1 VERDSVRQARPAR
14 DPRKR
19 RRRRLAALA
28 VLLGVVAIG
37 ITWARRARR
46 EDGAPVVSIPGL
58 GAREVRAPEGVRVR
72 VEVLNATRTR
82 GLARRATR
90 HLRDRGFDVVGM
102 GTSADALD
110 STVVIDRTGH
120 PEWARLV
127 AGAMGGGRV
136 VVRPDSSRH
145 LDITVLV
152 GASWRPPAETL
163 YP

>member
-1 VERDSVRQARPAR
+1 MRQGRPAR

-19 RRRRLAALA
+19 RRRRIAAL
-28 VLLGVVAIG
+28 VLLLAVVAVG
-37 ITWARRARR
+37 VTWSARLRR
-46 EDGAPVVSIPGL
+46 DDGAPVVSLPGL
-58 GAREVRAPEGVRVR
+58 GRREVRAPAGVRVR

-120 PEWARLV
+120 PDWARLV
-127 AGAMGGGRV
+127 ADAMGGARIEA
-136 VVRPDSSRH
+136 RPDSSRY